1 MNRYNKNIKCS
12 YSLWLPFIY
21 TENSKNHVA
30 AGVRACVE
38 FVYVLLC
45 SCSLYGALEE
55 AADETQLCLGPH
67 RVWRGG
73 GGEITPH
80 VCVLMHRA

>member
-1 MNRYNKNIKCS
+1 MLQLVS
-12 YSLWLPFIY
+12 EHALSL
-21 TENSKNHVA
+21 
-30 AGVRACVE
+30 C
-38 FVYVLLC
+38 VLLC

-80 VCVLMHRA
+80 VF